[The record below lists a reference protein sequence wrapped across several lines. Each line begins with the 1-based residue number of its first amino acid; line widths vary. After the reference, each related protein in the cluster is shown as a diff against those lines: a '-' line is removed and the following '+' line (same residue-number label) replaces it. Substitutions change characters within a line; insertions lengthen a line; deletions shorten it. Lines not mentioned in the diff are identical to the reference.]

1 MRIGKKVLFFVL
13 LASVFAVD
21 APAQKAFR
29 KIRQALKSAQY
40 DEAIKQVDQ
49 CAQDSTLNSIPKLYN
64 YAVDAYRGIN
74 DVENEKIYL
83 KQAYDTAR
91 FFNSVKSMFDYAL
104 KCDKKEIEKGRF
116 RFRNRNRELLLSH
129 YPNLRIAGRYY
140 YRKHDY
146 TTALPYLE
154 MYVKAA
160 SSPLL
165 AGTDWARL
173 DPWMPYIG
181 YLSLKSCYRVK
192 RYDDVLRYAELA
204 LQDSLHRGSTLYY
217 MALTSR
223 IKGNDGDYE
232 RFLRAGLTLA
242 PGSPFFFTNLT
253 DFYLKEGKTDVALAL
268 TDSMLRTKPDSPLYL
283 YGKSLALMS
292 AEHYAESIEAA
303 KQALEFDEDL
313 AEAYYVVGVCYYN
326 LAVRMVRPDHVDME
340 LYRKTHA
347 QIRDYY
353 AKARPYLETFRR
365 LAPDESARWA
375 PLLYRIY
382 FSLNMGEQ
390 FEEIEQLMRT
400 QKMR

>member
-303 KQALEFDEDL
+303 KLALEFDEDL

>member
-13 LASVFAVD
+13 LARVFAVD

>member
-1 MRIGKKVLFFVL
+1 MRIGRKVLFFVL

>member
-64 YAVDAYRGIN
+64 YAVDAYRGIS

-104 KCDKKEIEKGRF
+104 KCDEKEIEKGRF

-217 MALTSR
+217 MAQTSR

-268 TDSMLRTKPDSPLYL
+268 TDSMLRTRPDSPLYL

>member
-64 YAVDAYRGIN
+64 YAVDAYRGIS

>member
-390 FEEIEQLMRT
+390 FDEIEQLMRT

>member
-140 YRKHDY
+140 YRKRDY

>member
-1 MRIGKKVLFFVL
+1 M
-13 LASVFAVD
+13 
-21 APAQKAFR
+21 
-29 KIRQALKSAQY
+29 
-40 DEAIKQVDQ
+40 
-49 CAQDSTLNSIPKLYN
+49 
-64 YAVDAYRGIN
+64 
-74 DVENEKIYL
+74 
-83 KQAYDTAR
+83 
-91 FFNSVKSMFDYAL
+91 
-104 KCDKKEIEKGRF
+104 
-116 RFRNRNRELLLSH
+116 LLSH

>member
-74 DVENEKIYL
+74 DVENEKSYL

-104 KCDKKEIEKGRF
+104 KCDEKEIEKGRF

>member
-1 MRIGKKVLFFVL
+1 MFFVL

>member
-21 APAQKAFR
+21 APAQRAFR

>member
-64 YAVDAYRGIN
+64 YAVDAYRGIS

-104 KCDKKEIEKGRF
+104 KCDEKEIEKGRF

-365 LAPDESARWA
+365 LAPDDSARWA